1 MEKDLVKVNKEIVE
15 LVSKLSALENK
26 IKEIKELE
34 AQYDTFKKKLFEV
47 MVNNDITK
55 YETPN
60 GVVFAIVKASTDKVK
75 LEPKF
80 NEDKF
85 REENPKL
92 YKKYVEIIEKITKGK
107 ASYLRVTVPK
117 NEGGI
122 SARDMERY
130 S

>member
-1 MEKDLVKVNKEIVE
+1 MEKDLVKVNKEIVG

-26 IKEIKELE
+26 IKKIKELE

-60 GVVFAIVKASTDKVK
+60 GVVFTIVKASPDKVK

-107 ASYLRVTVPK
+107 ASHLRVTVPK
-117 NEGGI
+117 NEGG
-122 SARDMERY
+122 EE
-130 S
+130 

>member
-1 MEKDLVKVNKEIVE
+1 MEKDLVKVNKEIVG

-34 AQYDTFKKKLFEV
+34 VQYDTFKKKLFEV

-60 GVVFAIVKASTDKVK
+60 GVVFTIVKASTDKVK

-117 NEGGI
+117 NEGG
-122 SARDMERY
+122 EE
-130 S
+130 